1 MEQTIGVWCEVV
13 DRLTP
18 VPQSMRLGFLDLPP
32 TLEAHAAA
40 YADVAALR
48 QIEVR
53 RSAKGHRTHL
63 SPALSATSGGE
74 GVMAPHGSAQGTVR
88 IAAWNL
94 ERCLYP
100 EEAARILQRNRVDL
114 ALLTEMDVGVLRTG
128 QVHTIGR
135 LAAELGKSY
144 CYALEFLE
152 LVPMSPP
159 PGFPSNGDANVEGF
173 HGNGIIASLPF
184 ENPVVIRL
192 DEMADWFT
200 VPMGSQRRIGNRM
213 AVAAT
218 ISAGTSRFVACSVH
232 LENRTDGNGRAMQF
246 HTLLDA
252 LDAYAGSLPVVIGGD
267 LNTHVGPGGHGD
279 AREPSFAMAAGRGYD
294 WAACNLARP
303 TTRTSI
309 WSQSEGTRQL
319 DWFCTRGAK
328 LRDPA
333 VVPALGDDAGVLSD
347 HELILVT
354 LELD

>member
-1 MEQTIGVWCEVV
+1 MEPTVGIWREVV

-18 VPQSMRLGFLDLPP
+18 VPKSVRDEFLALRP
-32 TLEAHAAA
+32 TREAHAAA
-40 YADVAALR
+40 HAAIAALR
-48 QIEVR
+48 QVEV
-53 RSAKGHRTHL
+53 HQ
-63 SPALSATSGGE
+63 SPTS
-74 GVMAPHGSAQGTVR
+74 SSSDTIR

-100 EEAARILQRNRVDL
+100 EAAARILQRNRVDL

-135 LAAELGKSY
+135 LAAKSHKSY

-152 LVPMSPP
+152 LLPMPP
-159 PGFPSNGDANVEGF
+159 PQGFPSNGSVNTEGF
-173 HGNGIIASLPF
+173 HGNGIVASLPF

-200 VPMGSQRRIGNRM
+200 APMGSQRRIGNRM
-213 AVAAT
+213 GVGVT
-218 ISAGTSRFVACSVH
+218 VSAGTSRFVACSVH
-232 LENRTDGNGRAMQF
+232 LENRTDGNGRATQM

-279 AREPSFAMAAGRGYD
+279 ASEPLFAMAAARGYN
-294 WAACNLARP
+294 WNACNLAQP
-303 TTRTSI
+303 TTRTST

-319 DWFCTRGAK
+319 DWFCTRGVK
-328 LRDPA
+328 VRDPA
-333 VVPALGDDAGVLSD
+333 VVPALGEDASVLSD

-354 LELD
+354 LELG

>member
-1 MEQTIGVWCEVV
+1 MEPTVGIWREVV

-18 VPQSMRLGFLDLPP
+18 VPQSVRDEFLALRP
-32 TLEAHAAA
+32 TREAHAAA
-40 YADVAALR
+40 HAAIAALR
-48 QIEVR
+48 QAEV
-53 RSAKGHRTHL
+53 HQ
-63 SPALSATSGGE
+63 SPTS
-74 GVMAPHGSAQGTVR
+74 SSSDTIR

-100 EEAARILQRNRVDL
+100 EAAARILQRNRADL

-135 LAAELGKSY
+135 LAAQLGQSY
-144 CYALEFLE
+144 CFALEFLE
-152 LVPMSPP
+152 LIPMPPP
-159 PGFPSNGDANVEGF
+159 PGFPSNGSVNTEGF
-173 HGNGIIASLPF
+173 HDNGIVASLPF

-200 VPMGSQRRIGNRM
+200 APMGSQRRIGNRM

-218 ISAGTSRFVACSVH
+218 VRAGTFGFVACSVH
-232 LENRTDGNGRAMQF
+232 LENRTDGNGRATQM

-252 LDAYAGSLPVVIGGD
+252 LDAYAGLLPVVIGGD

-279 AREPSFAMAAGRGYD
+279 ASEPLFAMAAARGYD
-294 WAACNLARP
+294 WAACNLAQP
-303 TTRTSI
+303 TTRTST

-319 DWFCTRGAK
+319 DWFCTRGVK
-328 LRDPA
+328 VRDPA
-333 VVPALGDDAGVLSD
+333 VVPALGDDGSVLSD

>member
-32 TLEAHAAA
+32 TREAHAAA

-232 LENRTDGNGRAMQF
+232 LENRTDGNGRAMQSIARGDRRRF
-246 HTLLDA
+246 EHTCRPWRSRRCARAVVRHGGGARLRLGRVQSGATDDA
-252 LDAYAGSLPVVIGGD
+252 DQHLESKR
-267 LNTHVGPGGHGD
+267 GD
-279 AREPSFAMAAGRGYD
+279 ASTRLVLHAGRQ
-294 WAACNLARP
+294 AA
-303 TTRTSI
+303 
-309 WSQSEGTRQL
+309 
-319 DWFCTRGAK
+319 
-328 LRDPA
+328 
-333 VVPALGDDAGVLSD
+333 
-347 HELILVT
+347 
-354 LELD
+354 

>member
-1 MEQTIGVWCEVV
+1 MEPTVGVWSKAV

-18 VPQSMRLGFLDLPP
+18 VPQSARQGFVDVPQ
-32 TLEAHAAA
+32 TREAHAGAH
-40 YADVAALR
+40 ADIAALR
-48 QIEVR
+48 QIEV
-53 RSAKGHRTHL
+53 HQTT
-63 SPALSATSGGE
+63 TS
-74 GVMAPHGSAQGTVR
+74 SSSGTIR

-135 LAAELGKSY
+135 LAAQSGKSY

-152 LVPMSPP
+152 LIPMPPP
-159 PGFPSNGDANVEGF
+159 PGFPSNGDTNAEGF
-173 HGNGIIASLPF
+173 HGNGIVASLPF

-200 VPMGSQRRIGNRM
+200 APMGSQRRVGNRM

-218 ISAGTSRFVACSVH
+218 ISAGTSLFVACSVH
-232 LENRTDGNGRAMQF
+232 LENRTDGNGRAMQM

-252 LDAYAGSLPVVIGGD
+252 LDAYAGALPVVIGGD
-267 LNTHVGPGGHGD
+267 LNTHVGPGGYDD
-279 AREPSFAMAAGRGYD
+279 ASEPLFAMAAARGYD
-294 WAACNLARP
+294 WAACNLAQP
-303 TTRTSI
+303 TTRTST

-319 DWFCTRGAK
+319 DWFCTRGVNV
-328 LRDPA
+328 REPA
-333 VVPALGDDAGVLSD
+333 VVPALGDDASVLSD